1 MRPFWLTA
9 LPLLLLAQLPANAQ
23 IASSER
29 VTSVVVGVSRVEQLR
44 QNLSIMDH
52 LEFNETELLQIEQIL
67 QTQPA
72 VES

>member
-1 MRPFWLTA
+1 
-9 LPLLLLAQLPANAQ
+9 
-23 IASSER
+23 